1 VTVGASRA
9 RTLVTEPSPP
19 RKAAFTHVIEH
30 DRAVSPIHRKDV
42 MRHFRPLILTAVTAA
57 AVAAVPAAASAGGP
71 YEPRYE
77 ARITNLTPTLSA
89 TPGSQPFSPP
99 LVAVHRRSVDV
110 VEPGTP
116 AGAGVEGLAED
127 AINGPLQD
135 ALNALRPVDTAFTLA
150 GGPIPSTATR
160 MFTFSAKP
168 GFNRLSVLSMIV
180 NTNDGF
186 WAADSI
192 KLRSGPQTHYLYAY
206 DAGTELNDELA
217 GSIPGPC
224 CDGDRDGTP
233 ENGVVTMHPGIAGVG
248 DLDPD
253 DFGWGLAPVAKLEI
267 KRVG

>member
-1 VTVGASRA
+1 MEGV
-9 RTLVTEPSPP
+9 
-19 RKAAFTHVIEH
+19 
-30 DRAVSPIHRKDV
+30 VSPIHRKDA
-42 MRHFRPLILTAVTAA
+42 MRHLRPLLLAAVAAA
-57 AVAAVPAAASAGGP
+57 AVAAVPATASASGP

-77 ARITNLTPTLSA
+77 VTITNLTPTLSA

-99 LVAVHRRSVDV
+99 LVAVHRRSADV

-116 AGAGVEGLAED
+116 AGTGVEAIAED

-135 ALNALRPVDTAFTLA
+135 TLNGLKPVDTAFTVA
-150 GGPIPSTATR
+150 GGPIPSAATR
-160 MFTFSAKP
+160 AFTFSAKP

-192 KLRSGPQTHYLYAY
+192 KLRHRPQTHYLYAY

-217 GSIPGPC
+217 GNIPGPC
-224 CDGDRDGTP
+224 CGDGDREGTP
-233 ENGVVTMHPGIAGVG
+233 EGGVVTMHRGIAGVG

-253 DFGWGLAPVAKLEI
+253 DYGWGLAPVAKLDI